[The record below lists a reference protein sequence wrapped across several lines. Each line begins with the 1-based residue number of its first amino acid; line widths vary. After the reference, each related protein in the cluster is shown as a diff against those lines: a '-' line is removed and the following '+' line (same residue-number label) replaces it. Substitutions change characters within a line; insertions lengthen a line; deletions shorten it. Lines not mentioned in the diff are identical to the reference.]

1 MSVGESSVK
10 PSRISPFDSDAER
23 AYDDAEWGDESNS
36 RLYLEENVKIYDGEN
51 HYIKVDFNYSGKA
64 NIYLEWDDDS
74 DLDLYFFDR
83 DGLELDHNTASKDKT
98 NSSGNKFAL
107 IYGIDIN
114 EDSNYLVG
122 IRAFDTDGSYCRYTL
137 KVKLYDDRYDY
148 NDMLDDIGVD
158 DSIDRSYKFY
168 EYGEDRD
175 LLEYGDEGTD
185 VAHLQRL
192 LVKLNYL
199 DEDEIDGIFGR
210 DTRSAVRN
218 FQEDWCIAIDGI
230 VGPITRS
237 VIEKALN
244 WRRYNSHLKKS
255 IAIKTAIEAS
265 GLAGFCGAKLPN
277 TILEDSYKYG
287 PYYIGPFKV
296 TYKIG
301 YNINPSSSMIKVT
314 VNGGTVAGQINL
326 YDRIRSTFDGTS
338 IKSELRPLEDLVSRL
353 ETDENSEVY
362 VSNNF
367 PKIVSDG
374 ALLTFEGPSFTIGA
388 KKVINVDLG
397 GGCDINATIYEEL
410 ILEPNPQNYD
420 SSTNTSQISTAQSVA
435 EIDSSTITNC
445 AAASALVCMLA
456 ATAKVTV
463 GLAKIWIGRLNG
475 FIFIPRS
482 NLEKIEEMR
491 SDQEPIA

>member
-218 FQEDWCIAIDGI
+218 FQEDWHVLVDEI
-230 VGPITRS
+230 VGPKTRKIIEES
-237 VIEKALN
+237 IDWKRYGSYLRKCAVIRAALE
-244 WRRYNSHLKKS
+244 RSG
-255 IAIKTAIEAS
+255 IANACKVT
-265 GLAGFCGAKLPN
+265 LPSN
-277 TILEDSYKYG
+277 VIDEEYEYG
-287 PYYIGPFKV
+287 PFPAGPFSV

-301 YNINPSSSMIKVT
+301 YDYDPTNSMVKVT
-314 VNGGTVAGQINL
+314 TNGRTSSTQINIS
-326 YDRIRSTFDGTS
+326 DKIDAVV
-338 IKSELRPLEDLVSRL
+338 EDSGLNVNL
-353 ETDENSEVY
+353 KPFKDILTAVETEENSQIY
-362 VSNNF
+362 ISHNF
-367 PKIVSDG
+367 PTIKLDSKGFSFNGPNITMAVKKT
-374 ALLTFEGPSFTIGA
+374 LT
-388 KKVINVDLG
+388 VDLG
-397 GGCDINATIYEEL
+397 NENVVDAVVYEEL
-410 ILEPNPQNYD
+410 KLEPRPQDYS
-420 SSTNTSQISTAQSVA
+420 SSTNTSIVRFSQSMAQPGSNPCFEELSGSLLIGIMAALAYKGSQISASIA
-435 EIDSSTITNC
+435 SSF
-445 AAASALVCMLA
+445 ASFCV
-456 ATAKVTV
+456 
-463 GLAKIWIGRLNG
+463 
-475 FIFIPRS
+475 IPASLWEQIKKR
-482 NLEKIEEMR
+482 MFQ
-491 SDQEPIA
+491 DYQA